1 MLKNKEEFNLGIMIK
16 SLLKEQSLSM
26 RKLSLLTGI
35 DTSTISRIVNGKQ
48 PPNINHLQKISQ
60 HLNVPIEKLLVAA
73 GYDIG
78 VLDKEIS
85 SNNNTVTDTIQQII
99 KYLNISDQH
108 CLIECVEKDLNKY
121 EQYALTEEGQEM
133 IHKNFDE
140 KINKV
145 NGVGPFIQQLKEM
158 YEQFCN
164 DSISTKERA
173 ILGSGL
179 FYFILST
186 DIIPDYIFPYG
197 YFDDVIAIKLVIDRL
212 SKINNNETN

>member
-1 MLKNKEEFNLGIMIK
+1 MLKNKEELNLGIMIK

-78 VLDKEIS
+78 VLDKQIS
-85 SNNNTVTDTIQQII
+85 LNNNTVADIIQQIT
-99 KYLNISDQH
+99 KYLDISDQE

-121 EQYALTEEGQEM
+121 EQYALTEEGKEM
-133 IHKNFDE
+133 IYKNFDE
-140 KINKV
+140 KINNV

-197 YFDDVIAIKLVIDRL
+197 YFDDVIAIKLVMDRL
-212 SKINNNETN
+212 SKIDNNQID

>member
-1 MLKNKEEFNLGIMIK
+1 MLKNKEELNLGIMIK

-78 VLDKEIS
+78 VLDKQIS
-85 SNNNTVTDTIQQII
+85 LNNNTVADIIQQIT
-99 KYLNISDQH
+99 KYLDISDQE

-121 EQYALTEEGQEM
+121 EQYALTEEGKEM
-133 IHKNFDE
+133 IYKNFDE
-140 KINKV
+140 KINNV

-164 DSISTKERA
+164 DSISAKERA

-212 SKINNNETN
+212 SKIDNNEID

>member
-1 MLKNKEEFNLGIMIK
+1 MIK

-78 VLDKEIS
+78 VLDKQIS
-85 SNNNTVTDTIQQII
+85 LNNNTVADIIQQIT
-99 KYLNISDQH
+99 KYLDISDQE

-121 EQYALTEEGQEM
+121 EQYALTEEGKEM
-133 IHKNFDE
+133 IYKNFDE
-140 KINKV
+140 KINNV

-197 YFDDVIAIKLVIDRL
+197 YFDDVIAIKLVMDRL
-212 SKINNNETN
+212 SKIDNNQID

>member
-1 MLKNKEEFNLGIMIK
+1 MLKNKEELNLGIMIK

-78 VLDKEIS
+78 VLDKQIS
-85 SNNNTVTDTIQQII
+85 LNNNTVADIIQQIT
-99 KYLNISDQH
+99 KYLDISDQE

-121 EQYALTEEGQEM
+121 EQYALTEEGKEM
-133 IHKNFDE
+133 IYKNFDE
-140 KINKV
+140 KINNL

-212 SKINNNETN
+212 SKIDNNQID